1 MTSEQHLQ
9 IINPAHKE
17 PTSFPFFPL
26 LPAELRVDIWQ
37 FSLQRWRLIDVNLAS
52 KENNRDLGLDEEP
65 CYTRRNKLGNIISG
79 AHYQVTVKG
88 SQLLSKLLRVNSEA
102 RQTALHFYRVHIPC
116 RLVVGDKEENT
127 GIFPFNPEYDILRIK
142 PGRRDHDFA
151 HFLHDIRACD
161 ILNIGLLNLA
171 LDLNAVNCLIRI
183 ELPELQLASRTA
195 FTETILNLREVFF
208 VSIENAGR
216 TYLGVLSGI
225 HTNDRYEF
233 HRSHPIMSVI
243 PSFDRLA
250 LDPRENMD
258 RDLSRVYVGTF
269 DPRQLVC
276 SWRELLRRWDIVHP
290 PQKAPEYAF
299 MVATG
304 AGSGGKDIADRNDAA
319 EWLRREEDRWIH
331 GQKRHSSHMIRM
343 GYKLPLESAEELE
356 NSPRPAIGF
365 WLFPIEAIGPVPGS
379 EALANDSEFAWVAK
393 RIVDMRKHRPQ
404 LCLARM
410 P

>member
-1 MTSEQHLQ
+1 MISEQHLQ
-9 IINPAHKE
+9 IINPVHKK

-79 AHYQVTVKG
+79 AHYQAAVKG

-102 RQTALHFYRVHIPC
+102 RQIALHFYRVHIPC

-127 GIFPFNPEYDILRIK
+127 DIFPFNPEYDILRVK
-142 PGRRDHDFA
+142 PGRGDHDFA

-171 LDLNAVNCLIRI
+171 LDLNAVNFLIRI

-195 FTETILNLREVFF
+195 FTDTILNLREVFF

-233 HRSHPIMSVI
+233 HRSRPIM
-243 PSFDRLA
+243 
-250 LDPRENMD
+250 
-258 RDLSRVYVGTF
+258 
-269 DPRQLVC
+269 
-276 SWRELLRRWDIVHP
+276 
-290 PQKAPEYAF
+290 APEYAF

-304 AGSGGKDIADRNDAA
+304 VGSGSKDIADRNDAA

-356 NSPRPAIGF
+356 NSPGPAIGF

-379 EALANDSEFAWVAK
+379 EALADDSEFAWVTK